1 MGRAVKFDFWK
12 LYAVQRI
19 AEWIG
24 ISVLTFSFLVLNN
37 STDMYAAENQ
47 SLLWMVLSAF
57 MIWGNIVILSGWFLI
72 SMLSYLLYRLFK
84 HPRRYAFSS
93 MLFSAFWSGLW
104 LAILLLTG
112 LIQFDWGLV
121 EITSLWLLGLTA
133 NYFVALW
140 THRWLIRWPDPVA
153 A

>member
-1 MGRAVKFDFWK
+1 MKFDFWK

-19 AEWIG
+19 GEWIG
-24 ISVLTFSFLVLNN
+24 ISVLKIPFLAVNN
-37 STDMYAAENQ
+37 LTDMYATENQ

-72 SMLSYLLYRLFK
+72 SLLSYLLYRLFK
-84 HPRRYAFSS
+84 QPRRYAFSS

-104 LAILLLTG
+104 LAMLLLMG
-112 LIQFDWGLV
+112 LLQFDRGLV
-121 EITSLWLLGLTA
+121 QIISLWLLGLTS